1 MIFLVWNIFQVVQI
15 LERKHNCSR
24 EKLKHMEIM
33 PAVKRFKG
41 EKKNKQKNK
50 KLIAIRRS
58 LEKGERLKG

>member
-1 MIFLVWNIFQVVQI
+1 
-15 LERKHNCSR
+15 
-24 EKLKHMEIM
+24 MEIM

-41 EKKNKQKNK
+41 GKKKNKQKNK